1 MRKPPGDAGR
11 NNKRA
16 LQEYFFERTNCDQKT
31 TNISNERMGRNMQFR
46 NISGTRETLKLIN
59 TTPPCELTKTLADVL
74 IRTRQSLSNIQK

>member
-1 MRKPPGDAGR
+1 
-11 NNKRA
+11 
-16 LQEYFFERTNCDQKT
+16 
-31 TNISNERMGRNMQFR
+31 MQFR